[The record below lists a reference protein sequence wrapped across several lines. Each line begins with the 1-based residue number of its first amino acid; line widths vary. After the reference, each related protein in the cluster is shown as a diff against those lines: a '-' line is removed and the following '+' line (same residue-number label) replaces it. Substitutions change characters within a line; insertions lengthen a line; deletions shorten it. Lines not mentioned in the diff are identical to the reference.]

1 VDVDLGSIAKI
12 FEGEVNILLRE
23 KVERQPLKKNVKCA

>member
-12 FEGEVNILLRE
+12 FEREVNNLLKGKE
-23 KVERQPLKKNVKCA
+23 ERQP

>member
-12 FEGEVNILLRE
+12 FEREVNNLWKE
-23 KVERQPLKKNVKCA
+23 KEERQP